1 MLATLHGSNP
11 YPGVGGI
18 HSKCSLQ
25 LDMCTADLV
34 QRTGDY
40 LLLIW
45 LETDC
50 DATDRL
56 ISLVIISCSDKNS
69 ILNRVALVARD
80 SE

>member
-1 MLATLHGSNP
+1 M
-11 YPGVGGI
+11 
-18 HSKCSLQ
+18 
-25 LDMCTADLV
+25 
-34 QRTGDY
+34 DY